1 MGEGAKNILYPVE
14 ISDVTTVEVFV
25 DRNVCE
31 VFLNDGQAAGA
42 KKFYQQSET
51 GNFEFHVQEKGT
63 VKSLVVEKMEGI
75 WKQ

>member
-1 MGEGAKNILYPVE
+1 MCVRHY
-14 ISDVTTVEVFV
+14 
-25 DRNVCE
+25 
-31 VFLNDGQAAGA
+31 FL
-42 KKFYQQSET
+42 KSKET